1 MTLGDGKRRVL
12 MLLDEYSSGGAIT
25 QDIDIN
31 NKMADFFD
39 TAQKEMAGYK
49 KIIRKIEIALLN
61 GDGDFVL
68 YELPRD
74 FWKTFRVWKNGKLI
88 SGFPI
93 IAGELAIPSNESGK
107 ILVEYFAKP
116 ETITPSTPDSYEFE
130 VSDDAANCLPFYV
143 AAQHLVA
150 DLVVDYGAFWQ
161 IYLNMRAALDTSLPS
176 DGGKAKI
183 AQKLY
188 RR

>member
-25 QDIDIN
+25 QDVDIN

-49 KIIRKIEIALLN
+49 KIIRKTEITLLN
-61 GDGDFVL
+61 GEGEFSL
-68 YELPRD
+68 YELPNN

-88 SGFPI
+88 SGYPI
-93 IAGELAIPSNESGK
+93 IAGELAVPSGESGK
-107 ILVEYFAKP
+107 ILLEYFAKP
-116 ETITPSTPDSYEFE
+116 QTITPNTPDTYEFE
-130 VSDDAANCLPFYV
+130 VSEDAANCLPFYV
-143 AAQHLVA
+143 AAQHLLP
-150 DLVVDYGAFWQ
+150 DLVVDYSAFWQ
-161 IYLNMRAALDTSLPS
+161 MYLNMRAALDTSLPS
-176 DGGKAKI
+176 DGGKTRI

-188 RR
+188 GG

>member
-25 QDIDIN
+25 RDKDID

-49 KIIRKIEIALLN
+49 KIIRKTVITASP
-61 GDGDFVL
+61 GDGNFTYHPLPLDFG
-68 YELPRD
+68 R
-74 FWKTFRVWKNGKLI
+74 TFRVWKNGKLT
-88 SGFPI
+88 SSFPV
-93 IAGELAIPSNESGK
+93 IAGELAVPTSETGEYI
-107 ILVEYFAKP
+107 IEYFAMP
-116 ETITPSTPDSYEFE
+116 QTITSDTPDTYEFE

-143 AAQHLVA
+143 AAQHLLP
-150 DLVVDYGAFWQ
+150 DLVVDYSAFWQ
-161 IYLNMRAALDTSLPS
+161 IYLNMRAALDVSLPS
-176 DGGKAKI
+176 DGGKSRI

-188 RR
+188 GG